1 MSVAPVAALAAL
13 RETPRIRVF
22 VDYWNLQ
29 LTLNERESEATS
41 QPDVRFKVDWRGFP
55 EWVAG
60 RAAAVCAIPK
70 STFEGAIIYTSYNP
84 SSSEGRVFNNW
95 ATNWLNRQP
104 GIQVQPFARH
114 PRTPPRC
121 QVCHLPID
129 RCPRSEC
136 GARIAG
142 TVEKGVDTAIATD
155 MIRLA
160 WEDAYEVAVL
170 VSSDADLVPAVKFL
184 DLKSRKVVQAGF
196 PPTGVHLAT
205 ACWAS
210 FDLFPDREQFRRS

>member
-1 MSVAPVAALAAL
+1 MSVAPVAVVATR
-13 RETPRIRVF
+13 RETPRIRIF
-22 VDYWNLQ
+22 IDYWNLQ
-29 LTLNERESEATS
+29 LTLNDRESEAIG
-41 QPDVRFKVDWRGFP
+41 QPDARFRLDWRGFP
-55 EWVAG
+55 RWVAE
-60 RAAAVCAIPK
+60 RAAAVTRIPQF
-70 STFEGAIIYTSYNP
+70 TFEGAIIFASYNP
-84 SSSEGRVFNNW
+84 ASSEGRGFNNW
-95 ATNWLNRQP
+95 ANNWLNRQP
-104 GIQVQPFARH
+104 GIQVQSFARH
-114 PRTPPRC
+114 PRTNPRC
-121 QVCHLPID
+121 QTCHRPIES
-129 RCPRSEC
+129 CPRPEC

-184 DLKSRKVVQAGF
+184 DLKGRKIVQAGF

-210 FDLFPDREQFRRS
+210 FDLFPDREQFRRP